1 MIESERTV
9 GAAETSTERRYYW
22 SSRVLDAE
30 TFAQMI
36 RGHWAIENQLHW
48 CLDMA
53 FREDESRIRTDHGP
67 ENIALLRKIAMNLA
81 KSERSNKRGIKAKLR
96 LAARDD
102 TYLLKLLQA
111 GLPKI
116 QAH

>member
-1 MIESERTV
+1 MDIERADGRRVWQPSRGKSSDTELLEVALGSGVASEHD
-9 GAAETSTERRYYW
+9 G
-22 SSRVLDAE
+22 
-30 TFAQMI
+30 
-36 RGHWAIENQLHW
+36 
-48 CLDMA
+48 
-53 FREDESRIRTDHGP
+53 EDESRIRTDHGP

-96 LAARDD
+96 LAGWDD